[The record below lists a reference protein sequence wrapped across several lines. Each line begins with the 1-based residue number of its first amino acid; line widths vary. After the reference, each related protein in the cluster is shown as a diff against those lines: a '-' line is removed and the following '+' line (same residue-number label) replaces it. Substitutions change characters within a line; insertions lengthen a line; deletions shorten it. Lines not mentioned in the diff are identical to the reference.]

1 MVLVAYRTLEAQ
13 PATGEHQCPKFIF
26 LRGVQI
32 GDGTFIAGEIKISL
46 INLHLKLVGFEV
58 SPIAVKHVCSYII
71 IPSNSGSGN

>member
-46 INLHLKLVGFEV
+46 INLHLKLVGFW
-58 SPIAVKHVCSYII
+58 SISYSCQNMYVAI
-71 IPSNSGSGN
+71 